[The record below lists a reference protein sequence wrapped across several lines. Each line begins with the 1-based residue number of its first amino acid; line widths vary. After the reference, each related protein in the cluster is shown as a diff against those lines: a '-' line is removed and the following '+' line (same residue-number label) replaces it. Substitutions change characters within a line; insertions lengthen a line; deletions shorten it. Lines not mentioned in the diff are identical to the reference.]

1 MSTRKILILQ
11 GGGAL
16 GAYECGVYQELAP
29 HLDDLAVVAG
39 TSIGA
44 INASLIAKH
53 YHQEDRGA
61 VALER
66 FWRDIL
72 ANPSFPFIPIPGA
85 FQRLNAIWT
94 SILFGNRHLFT
105 PRLWGL
111 DALVPLSAQS
121 FYSAQPMEQTVDH
134 HFGEYGPEHAEPR
147 LILTAVDIQAGTIRA
162 FDSFQERITA
172 MQVVAC
178 GSLPPAY
185 PAKAYEGK
193 FYWDGGLWS
202 NTPLP
207 EVLNTLQA
215 SQAGQLS
222 PIYQVYIVDV
232 FPSQGEVPQNL
243 FEVSPRMAEII
254 FADKT
259 DYDKKAA
266 EWVNRYI
273 SLLWA
278 LESCKDELPPALQER
293 LAQEYKEIPDLEKR
307 VILDITY
314 IKRSALPYEEISSG
328 SDFSLDRIEQLMAQ
342 GRTDARQALEAR
354 AKEPVAKLWSSR
366 AEESLTQMRKG

>member
-29 HLDDLAVVAG
+29 GLDDLAVVAG

-44 INASLIAKH
+44 INASLIAK
-53 YHQEDRGA
+53 YYRQEDRGA
-61 VALER
+61 ATLER
-66 FWRDIL
+66 FWKDIL
-72 ANPSFPFIPIPGA
+72 ANPSFPFCPIPGA
-85 FQRLNAIWT
+85 FQPLHAVWT
-94 SILFGNRHLFT
+94 SVLFGNRHLFT
-105 PRLWGL
+105 PRLWNP
-111 DALVPLSAQS
+111 LVPLSAQS

-134 HFGEYGPEHAEPR
+134 HFGGYGPGKAEPR
-147 LILTAVDIQAGTIRA
+147 LILTAVDIQAGTMRA

-172 MQVVAC
+172 QQVVAC
-178 GSLPPAY
+178 CSLPPAY
-185 PAKAYEGK
+185 PAKACEGK

-207 EVLNTLQA
+207 EVLNALQA
-215 SQAGQLS
+215 SQMSELS
-222 PIYQVYIVDV
+222 PLYRVYIVDV
-232 FPSQGEVPQNL
+232 FPSQGEVPRNL
-243 FEVSPRMAEII
+243 LEVSPRMAEII

-259 DYDKKAA
+259 VYDKKAA

-278 LESCKDELPPALQER
+278 LKSCKDELPSSLQER
-293 LAQEYKEIPDLEKR
+293 LTQEYNEVPALEKR

-328 SDFSLDRIEQLMAQ
+328 SDFSPERIGLLMAQ
-342 GRTDARQALEAR
+342 GRTDAKQALETR
-354 AKEPVAKLWSSR
+354 AKEPVARLWSSR
-366 AEESLTQMRKG
+366 AEESLAQR

>member
-1 MSTRKILILQ
+1 
-11 GGGAL
+11 
-16 GAYECGVYQELAP
+16 
-29 HLDDLAVVAG
+29 
-39 TSIGA
+39 
-44 INASLIAKH
+44 
-53 YHQEDRGA
+53 
-61 VALER
+61 
-66 FWRDIL
+66 
-72 ANPSFPFIPIPGA
+72 
-85 FQRLNAIWT
+85 
-94 SILFGNRHLFT
+94 
-105 PRLWGL
+105 
-111 DALVPLSAQS
+111 
-121 FYSAQPMEQTVDH
+121 
-134 HFGEYGPEHAEPR
+134 
-147 LILTAVDIQAGTIRA
+147 
-162 FDSFQERITA
+162 
-172 MQVVAC
+172 
-178 GSLPPAY
+178 
-185 PAKAYEGK
+185 
-193 FYWDGGLWS
+193 
-202 NTPLP
+202 
-207 EVLNTLQA
+207 
-215 SQAGQLS
+215 
-222 PIYQVYIVDV
+222 
-232 FPSQGEVPQNL
+232 
-243 FEVSPRMAEII
+243 MAEII